1 MSFRSEVFARVGPFS
16 PEVGCVAGK
25 PVAGDE
31 TEFCLRAAALMPG
44 AKIFYEPG
52 AIIYHKIPKPRQTLN
67 HLLRRSYGEGVGKAI
82 IGTMANSNGQALG
95 SETAYLRHLATQFLP
110 SRVRGVLAA
119 RDVKQNLGQV
129 AAVASTVAATGLGY
143 ALTRLQIATRRIDG
157 PDLED
162 HDDRLG

>member
-1 MSFRSEVFARVGPFS
+1 
-16 PEVGCVAGK
+16 
-25 PVAGDE
+25 
-31 TEFCLRAAALMPG
+31 
-44 AKIFYEPG
+44 
-52 AIIYHKIPKPRQTLN
+52 
-67 HLLRRSYGEGVGKAI
+67 
-82 IGTMANSNGQALG
+82 
-95 SETAYLRHLATQFLP
+95 
-110 SRVRGVLAA
+110 VLAA